1 MKNIEFNDKSAQK
14 IYDSYF
20 RRIRRTISVLAKND
34 REDVLMEFNSHIY
47 EGLQNEGEGEEVE
60 KLLKITQ
67 GLGDP
72 EEVLKPLVAEKKLEQ
87 ATRTFNPMHIF
98 QAIFLN
104 IKSGIIYSIF
114 AILYICLFGFGILM
128 YLKFKNPDQTG
139 LFLID
144 GEFVALGTL
153 RTSDTSVTEVLG
165 NWFVPVMFFSALV
178 LYIIITLIL
187 KLTRKKKEV

>member
-1 MKNIEFNDKSAQK
+1 MKNIEFTDKSAQK

-20 RRIRRTISVLAKND
+20 RRIRRTISVLAKSD
-34 REDVLMEFNSHIY
+34 KEDVLMEFNSHIY
-47 EGLQNEGEGEEVE
+47 EGLQNATENGEVE

-72 EEVLKPLVAEKKLEQ
+72 EEVLRPLVAEKKLQQ

-104 IKSGIIYSIF
+104 IKSGIVYSIF

-128 YLKFKNPDQTG
+128 VFKILHPEDTG
-139 LFLID
+139 LFLKD
-144 GEFVALGTL
+144 GEFIALGRLST
-153 RTSDTSVTEVLG
+153 TDENITEVLG
-165 NWFVPVMFFSALV
+165 NWFIPVMFFSALV

-187 KLTRKKKEV
+187 KATRKKKKE

>member
-20 RRIRRTISVLAKND
+20 RRIRRTISVLAKSD
-34 REDVLMEFNSHIY
+34 QEDVLMEFNSHIY
-47 EGLQNEGEGEEVE
+47 EGLQNEGEGEEVG

-104 IKSGIIYSIF
+104 IKNGIIYSIF

-128 YLKFKNPDQTG
+128 YLKFMNPDNTG
-139 LFLID
+139 LFLKN
-144 GEFVALGTL
+144 GEFVVLGTL
-153 RTSDTSVTEVLG
+153 ETSDPAITEVLG
-165 NWFVPVMFFSALV
+165 NWFAPIMFFSALV
-178 LYIIITLIL
+178 LYIIITIIL
-187 KLTRKKKEV
+187 KLTRKKKED